1 MLLMNKTCK
10 CFYSI
15 SLVLVL
21 MIFQNCRKEVIL
33 PFLKKPD
40 VIISNNEVP
49 NELILR
55 NRINLKLNAPFY
67 ILKNNTFLYFH
78 ADSTNIKEYDV
89 NLSISDVVFPVL
101 PFKEINNK
109 FYCETISGDRGWI
122 DILSGISTDYSE
134 DKNLY
139 FFTDTKPQYYL
150 SHYKENK
157 GVVSSSYKIILY
169 KNIIPMLL
177 GNFQTSG
184 WFYPVDIETAL
195 QLSEYA
201 VEISNDSDTFFYAST
216 MFDNW
221 RINEKVISMNLLADC
236 YHKKGE
242 LEKAAEIHNLLIKRY
257 FWKRSDNTQ
266 IGGLNSTVKL
276 AKIYIDLMLM
286 NKENV
291 KEYAKYRELIIS
303 TMLTMDDKINFLTV
317 MDNDWNQTASE
328 WMIDI
333 LSRSIE
339 ADEFIRICDI
349 LRSKTNS
356 DGYADLVNVHK
367 AIKLYE
373 TGQKETAMKIL
384 VGTKSKIQF
393 QRFLDLN
400 DWISEKQIIPDSVIY
415 QYERF

>member
-1 MLLMNKTCK
+1 
-10 CFYSI
+10 
-15 SLVLVL
+15 
-21 MIFQNCRKEVIL
+21 
-33 PFLKKPD
+33 
-40 VIISNNEVP
+40 
-49 NELILR
+49 
-55 NRINLKLNAPFY
+55 
-67 ILKNNTFLYFH
+67 
-78 ADSTNIKEYDV
+78 
-89 NLSISDVVFPVL
+89 
-101 PFKEINNK
+101 
-109 FYCETISGDRGWI
+109 
-122 DILSGISTDYSE
+122 
-134 DKNLY
+134 
-139 FFTDTKPQYYL
+139 
-150 SHYKENK
+150 
-157 GVVSSSYKIILY
+157 
-169 KNIIPMLL
+169 
-177 GNFQTSG
+177 
-184 WFYPVDIETAL
+184 
-195 QLSEYA
+195 
-201 VEISNDSDTFFYAST
+201 
-216 MFDNW
+216 
-221 RINEKVISMNLLADC
+221 
-236 YHKKGE
+236 
-242 LEKAAEIHNLLIKRY
+242 
-257 FWKRSDNTQ
+257 
-266 IGGLNSTVKL
+266 
-276 AKIYIDLMLM
+276 MLM